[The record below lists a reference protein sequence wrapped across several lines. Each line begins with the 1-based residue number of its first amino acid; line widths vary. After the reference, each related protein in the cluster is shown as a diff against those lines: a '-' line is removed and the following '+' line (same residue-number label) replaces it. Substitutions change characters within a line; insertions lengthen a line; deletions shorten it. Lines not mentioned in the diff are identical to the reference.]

1 MVQADAAFA
10 KIVRSCMLIGR
21 YYAGEEF
28 KNNRGVIVCSFC
40 FIMGVIFIRW
50 KRKGKKKTLSL
61 WESVPIH
68 TEVFREFFENGIQKG
83 KYGIAPILG
92 YDTYGGEKRLL
103 LPFFRNGMQ
112 TELFPIQRF
121 ALDYWK
127 GKGYYKAKYSDNV
140 PGYFTES
147 DDQSVEEKKKD
158 PGKMKQTGTGRT
170 YTIKELA
177 SYSFLLEHFYIVDE
191 TTSMT
196 KQELNGIK
204 LVKTD
209 LSAKLGKGE
218 PLVLIYHTHGSETYK
233 KVNGEE
239 GSVIEVG
246 TALQKELETVY
257 GIKTIH
263 DTSVYDMVDGQLD
276 RNAAYNFA
284 GDSVEAA
291 LKKNPSVKV
300 VIDLHRD
307 SVESSIH
314 LRTKIN
320 GKSTAQIMFF
330 NGVSRLAKKGDIG
343 YLYNPNKEGNLAF
356 SLQMQLLC
364 GKYYPDLTRKIY
376 IKGYRYN
383 LHLVKRAMLVEV
395 GAQNN
400 TVKEAENAMKP
411 LAEMLYRLLS
421 GEKSYKK

>member
-1 MVQADAAFA
+1 MQERNL
-10 KIVRSCMLIGR
+10 K
-21 YYAGEEF
+21 
-28 KNNRGVIVCSFC
+28 VIEGLLFVL
-40 FIMGVIFIRW
+40 FILLWGLFLSGGSGKV
-50 KRKGKKKTLSL
+50 KRRTLSL
-61 WESVPIH
+61 WQYIPVH
-68 TEVFREFFENGIQKG
+68 TEVFHDFFENSIRKG
-83 KYGIAPILG
+83 QYELTPILG
-92 YDTYGGEKRLL
+92 YDTYEGGKGML

-218 PLVLIYHTHGSETYK
+218 PLVLIYHTHGSEAYRGSRKGRKSDTVIGVGDILTK
-233 KVNGEE
+233 RLEQKNIKV
-239 GSVIEVG
+239 V
-246 TALQKELETVY
+246 
-257 GIKTIH
+257 H
-263 DTSVYDMVDGQLD
+263 D
-276 RNAAYNFA
+276 RNIYDVKNGKEERSKAYNY
-284 GDSVEAA
+284 AA
-291 LKKNPSVKV
+291 TAIEKNLKKYPSIQV

-307 SVESSIH
+307 GVNES
-314 LRTKIN
+314 TKLVTRQN
-320 GKSTAQIMFF
+320 GKRMAQIMFF
-330 NGVSRLAKKGDIG
+330 NGMSRTATNGNIK
-343 YLYNPNKEGNLAF
+343 YLKNPNKQTNLAF
-356 SLQMQLLC
+356 SLQLQAQAAL
-364 GKYYPDLTRKIY
+364 KYPGFTRKIY
-376 IKGYRYN
+376 VKGYRYN
-383 LHLVKRAMLVEV
+383 LHYRGRSLLVEV

-400 TVKEAENAMKP
+400 TLSEAKASMSL
-411 LAEMLYRLLS
+411 LAELLNNVLY
-421 GEKSYKK
+421 